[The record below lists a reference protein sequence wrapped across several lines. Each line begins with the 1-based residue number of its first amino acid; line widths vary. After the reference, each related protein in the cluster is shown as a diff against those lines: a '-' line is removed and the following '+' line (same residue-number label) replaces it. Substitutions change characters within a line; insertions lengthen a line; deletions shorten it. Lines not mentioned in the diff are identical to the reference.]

1 MTPLLLTLA
10 SLTPGD
16 GGPGG
21 GAARAPVEV
30 AAVKLEEFEGV
41 IRLPGGPPLKARL
54 EQGDLCVSH
63 PAGCTYFLRCTLSRD
78 EAGGFRLEWAGSVFR
93 GAAARGPRE
102 AVLTLRPDPVKAG
115 ASDPRLLTDLLRR
128 GGPAR

>member
-16 GGPGG
+16 GGPVG
-21 GAARAPVEV
+21 GAARAPVE
-30 AAVKLEEFEGV
+30 AAVKLDTFEGFL
-41 IRLPGGPPLKARL
+41 RLPGGPPLKARL
-54 EQGDLCVSH
+54 EQGDLCVSY
-63 PAGCTYFLRCTLSRD
+63 PAGCTVFFRCTLSRD

-93 GAAARGPRE
+93 GAAARGPRG

-115 ASDPRLLTDLLRR
+115 PNARLLTDLLRR
-128 GGPAR
+128 GGPAP